1 MREDFKSLIV
11 LPWIALDFFFHSVN
25 FYFRI
30 WVAILKRKHPVPFR
44 TRKLRSSRPM
54 ILLPYGGGKVGSC
67 PDSFFILMDK
77 KTRLAVFVSGSG
89 TNLQA
94 IIDAE
99 IWNVEIAVVLSNNPG
114 AYAVKRAKKHG
125 IPVEIVDHRNYSLRE
140 EFEREIII
148 RLEPFDVEVIALAGF
163 MRVLSPF
170 FIRSYKNR
178 IINLH
183 PALLP
188 CFPGLHAV
196 KQALDYGV
204 KFTGCTVHFVDEG
217 VDAGPIILQAVVPIH
232 DTDTEDSLL
241 ERIHKEEHRIYPEA
255 IRLIAEGKL
264 KIERR
269 RVLIED

>member
-1 MREDFKSLIV
+1 
-11 LPWIALDFFFHSVN
+11 
-25 FYFRI
+25 
-30 WVAILKRKHPVPFR
+30 
-44 TRKLRSSRPM
+44 
-54 ILLPYGGGKVGSC
+54 
-67 PDSFFILMDK
+67 MDK

-114 AYAVKRAKKHG
+114 AYAVERAKKHG

-148 RLEPFDVEVIALAGF
+148 RLEPFNVDIIALAGF

-170 FIRSYKNR
+170 FIGSYKNR

-188 CFPGLHAV
+188 CFPGIHAV

-217 VDAGPIILQAVVPIH
+217 VDTGPIILQAVVPIH
-232 DTDTEDSLL
+232 DMYTEDSLL

-255 IRLIAEGKL
+255 IRLISEGKL

-269 RVLIED
+269 RVLIKD